1 MTTATQKIPSGY
13 KQTEIGV
20 IPVDWRISS
29 INDLGTII
37 DGDRGSNYPNGDDF
51 SEYGYCLFLN
61 AKNVTK
67 NGFRF
72 EDVQFIKKEKDAVL
86 SKGKLKRGDIVL
98 TTRGTVGNIAF
109 FDKDIPYENIRINS
123 GMVIIRIDEING
135 VTPDYYHK
143 LTQSNLLT
151 NQIDRLVF
159 GSAQPQLTVKS
170 IATFQFPVPTQK
182 NEQKSIAV
190 TLFDADAL
198 IGKLEKLIEKKKNIK
213 HGVIQELLIGKRRLH
228 GFNTEWQ
235 KVKLGELFSLS
246 ATYSKIKFL
255 DEGGNFLIMDMGS
268 ISSEGK
274 MIALKRTSS
283 PIDLLKTGDLVM
295 PKDDI
300 GGGNIIGK
308 VAYIDQDN
316 RYVLSDHVYK
326 LTAKT
331 SEINTLY
338 FSYLINSN
346 AVSTK
351 LKKKVAGSAQLGLG
365 RKSVEDQDVDCPKDK
380 DEQIA
385 IATVLSDM
393 DIEIEKLESQLTK
406 YQNIKQGMM
415 QTLLTGKIRLLTK

>member
-1 MTTATQKIPSGY
+1 MTTVTQKIPSGY
-13 KQTEIGV
+13 KQTEIGM
-20 IPVDWRISS
+20 IPADWRISS

-109 FDKDIPYENIRINS
+109 FDKDIPHENIRINS
-123 GMVIIRIDEING
+123 GMVIIRIDAING

-182 NEQKSIAV
+182 NEQKSIV
-190 TLFDADAL
+190 ITLSDADAL
-198 IGKLEKLIEKKKNIK
+198 IRKLEKLIEKKKNIK
-213 HGVIQELLIGKRRLH
+213 QGVMQELLTGKCRLS
-228 GFNTEWQ
+228 GFSGKWEV
-235 KVKLGELFSLS
+235 KKLGEL
-246 ATYSKIKFL
+246 L
-255 DEGGNFLIMDMGS
+255 DYEQPT
-268 ISSEGK
+268 K
-274 MIALKRTSS
+274 Y
-283 PIDLLKTGDLVM
+283 LV
-295 PKDDI
+295 KDTEYRDSYTTP
-300 GGGNIIGK
+300 
-308 VAYIDQDN
+308 V
-316 RYVLSDHVYK
+316 
-326 LTAKT
+326 LTAGKT
-331 SEINTLY
+331 FILGYTNEDAGIYKDLPVIIFDDFTTATKFVDFPFKAKSSAMKMLKPRNKDINLRFVFEKMQMIDFKLGDHKRYWISEYQNIEIDT
-338 FSYLINSN
+338 
-346 AVSTK
+346 
-351 LKKKVAGSAQLGLG
+351 
-365 RKSVEDQDVDCPKDK
+365 PKP
-380 DEQIA
+380 DEQKA
-385 IATVLSDM
+385 ISNVLSDM
-393 DIEIEKLESQLTK
+393 DSEIEKLESQLTK